1 MDIIQR
7 LYDNQ
12 VHHAALLYDAPGL
25 HPDDQAWQAEAQKTS
40 CSENF
45 SEIRDFL

>member
-12 VHHAALLYDAPGL
+12 VHHAALLYDGALGHPTGVLHDAPGYL
-25 HPDDQAWQAEAQKTS
+25 FDIIQVISQ
-40 CSENF
+40 F
-45 SEIRDFL
+45 DFC